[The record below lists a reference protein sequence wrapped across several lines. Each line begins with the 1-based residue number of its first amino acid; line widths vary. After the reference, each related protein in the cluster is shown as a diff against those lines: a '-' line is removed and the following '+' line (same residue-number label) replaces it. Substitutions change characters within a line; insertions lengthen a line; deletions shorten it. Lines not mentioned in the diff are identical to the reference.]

1 MVAHALCYMI
11 GLCDALELLHTW
23 RKATLNTEASLN
35 KALAGHYVKG
45 LRLWSVKHDSNA
57 AAESYRIGI
66 KMYTR
71 EHLCCIFACGSSEC
85 CHHINTLCDT
95 EAAIVVSDSR
105 STDVA

>member
-35 KALAGHYVKG
+35 RALAGHYVKG

-66 KMYTR
+66 KVSLTQIAPVALCLDVYTR
-71 EHLCCIFACGSSEC
+71 ALML
-85 CHHINTLCDT
+85 HICMWQ
-95 EAAIVVSDSR
+95 
-105 STDVA
+105 